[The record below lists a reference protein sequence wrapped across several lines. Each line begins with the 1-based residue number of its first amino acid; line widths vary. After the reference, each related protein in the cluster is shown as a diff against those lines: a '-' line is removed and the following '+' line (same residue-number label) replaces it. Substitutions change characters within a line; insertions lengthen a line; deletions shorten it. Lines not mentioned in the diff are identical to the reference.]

1 MIPISLHPDL
11 QKDVPT
17 FKIGCI
23 QYEAIVI
30 DSPPKELNG
39 RIELFQKT
47 VELDLSDQP
56 ITYYEGV
63 KEWRQVFKQIGTDP
77 TRYRPSHEALFRR
90 LKQGKGLPSS
100 DSSAIVLNN
109 FFSLYYQMPIG
120 LYDLEELQEPIEVR
134 KGEATD
140 EYEGLNGR
148 INHMKDKI
156 TNVDPNGAFGSPMVD
171 SKRSAVSSNT
181 KHILQLLY
189 LRPSLSEADARALTD
204 NIGQMFQ
211 QVHSGHVKTA
221 VLTKQRPRVH

>member
-1 MIPISLHPDL
+1 MITISLHPDL
-11 QKDVPT
+11 QKYVPS

-23 QYEAIVI
+23 QYESIII
-30 DSPPKELNG
+30 DSPPKELKG

-47 VELDLSDQP
+47 VELDLSEQP

-63 KEWRQVFKQIGTDP
+63 KEWRQVFKQIGADP
-77 TRYRPSHEALFRR
+77 TRFRPSHEALFRR

-120 LYDLEELQEPIEVR
+120 LYDLEQVQGPVEVR
-134 KGEATD
+134 TGKDTD

-148 INHMKDKI
+148 INHMRGKI
-156 TNVDPNGAFGSPMVD
+156 TNVDHYGAFGSPMVD
-171 SKRSAVSSNT
+171 SKHSAVSSNT

-189 LRPSLSEADARALTD
+189 LRPSLSENDAHALTD
-204 NIGQMFQ
+204 NIGEMFQ
-211 QVHSGHVKTA
+211 QVHGGHVETA
-221 VLTKQRPRVH
+221 VLSKQRPEIK